1 MLTQF
6 TISSN
11 MRIYT
16 LLFTKTAVALRNPP
30 QLSQL
35 MQAVTLGNVKSLC
48 CKPSCV
54 IEWKIYP
61 SEKCLWFAL
70 WEKGGAIWSLT
81 PTTKVS
87 LGSRCVLFQ
96 HFCFNLFLVDALLR
110 SHLVFHS
117 LLRWWL
123 KLYCGFWQQLHFISE
138 GLVWN
143 DDLISVGPGGYW
155 CAVSW
160 TESI

>member
-1 MLTQF
+1 MQS
-6 TISSN
+6 TISPN

-16 LLFTKTAVALRNPP
+16 LLFTKTAVMWNNPL

-35 MQAVTLGNVKSLC
+35 NQAVTLGNLKSPC
-48 CKPSCV
+48 CKLSCAT
-54 IEWKIYP
+54 EWKFYP
-61 SEKCLWFAL
+61 SENCLWFAL
-70 WEKGGAIWSLT
+70 WEKGGVFWSLT

-117 LLRWWL
+117 LLHWWP
-123 KLYCGFWQQLHFISE
+123 KLYCGFWQLHFISE
-138 GLVWN
+138 GLVRN
-143 DDLISVGPGGYW
+143 DDLISVGSEDYW
-155 CAVSW
+155 CAV
-160 TESI
+160 